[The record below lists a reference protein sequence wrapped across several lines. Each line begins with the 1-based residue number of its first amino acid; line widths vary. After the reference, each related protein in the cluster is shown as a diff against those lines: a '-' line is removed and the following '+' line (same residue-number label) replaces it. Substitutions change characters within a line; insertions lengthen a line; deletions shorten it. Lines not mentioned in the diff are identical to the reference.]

1 MISSVLGMLSLCR
14 GKGKT
19 IHHVKS
25 RQTGQLFSNHD
36 TPCTKNS
43 IPMGKITGMTF
54 RTGDMRLCN
63 SDAQGIRHAIKLRH
77 WGAAGTAGDFELK
90 IGTPKE
96 IFEGEARVAM
106 TPESALQLQKLGHE
120 CVIETG
126 AGAVAGFS
134 DATYKDA
141 GVTVV
146 KTAAALWKAADVVAK
161 VRAPDTAELKRLRAD
176 QTLISF
182 FNPAGNT
189 EGMEAAASKG
199 ATVIAMEMIP
209 RISRAQKMDALSSM
223 ANIAGYRAVIEAGNN
238 FGRFFTGQ
246 ITAAGKVPPAKVLVV
261 GAGVAGL
268 AAIGTATSLGAITYA
283 FDVRPE
289 VAEQVESMGAEFV
302 YLDFEEDQQDGAATG
317 GYAAVSSPEFREAQ
331 LAKFRELAPEVDI
344 VITTALIPN
353 RDAPELWTEDMVKAM
368 KPGSVIIDLAA
379 EKGGNC
385 KLTVMD
391 QKIVTDNG
399 VTIIGYTDFPSRMAT
414 QASTL
419 YATNIRHLLTDLT
432 PEKDGVI
439 HHNMEDDVIRGATVT
454 HEKAITFPPPPPK
467 VAAIAA
473 APKKETP
480 KALTAEEKRAKE
492 LADFKAATKQQVTL
506 LAVGG
511 ALLLGVGLV
520 APASFMQHFIVFVL
534 AVFVG
539 FQVIWGVAHSL
550 HTPLMAVTNAISSII
565 ILGALMQIGSSS
577 FLVIILAALS
587 VFMCGINI
595 FGGFLVTRRMLA
607 MFQKS

>member
-1 MISSVLGMLSLCR
+1 M
-14 GKGKT
+14 
-19 IHHVKS
+19 
-25 RQTGQLFSNHD
+25 
-36 TPCTKNS
+36 
-43 IPMGKITGMTF
+43 
-54 RTGDMRLCN
+54 
-63 SDAQGIRHAIKLRH
+63 
-77 WGAAGTAGDFELK
+77 K

-96 IFEGEARVAM
+96 IFPGERRVAM
-106 TPESALQLQKLGHE
+106 TPDSAAQIQKLGHE

-126 AGAVAGFS
+126 AGAEAGFS
-134 DATYKDA
+134 DADYTAA
-141 GVTVV
+141 GVKVV
-146 KTAAALWKAADVVAK
+146 KTTAALWKAADVVAK
-161 VRAPDTAELKRLRAD
+161 VRAPSEAEVKRLRD
-176 QTLISF
+176 GQTLISF
-182 FNPAGNT
+182 FNPAGNADL
-189 EGMEAAASKG
+189 MAAAAKKG
-199 ATVIAMEMIP
+199 STVIAMDMVP

-246 ITAAGKVPPAKVLVV
+246 VTAAGKVPPAKVLVV

-289 VAEQVESMGAEFV
+289 VAEQIESMGAEFV
-302 YLDFEEDQQDGAATG
+302 FLEFEEASQDSSATG
-317 GYAAVSSPEFREAQ
+317 GYAAPSSPEFREKQ
-331 LAKFRELAPEVDI
+331 LAKFREMAPDIDI
-344 VITTALIPN
+344 VICTALIPN
-353 RDAPELWTEDMVKAM
+353 REAPELWTEDMVKMM

-391 QKIVTDNG
+391 EKIVTDNG
-399 VTIIGYTDFPSRMAT
+399 VTIVGYTDFPSRMAA

-419 YATNIRHLLTDLT
+419 YSTNIRHMLTDLT
-432 PEKDGVI
+432 PEKDGAI
-439 HHNMEDDVIRGATVT
+439 NQNMEDDVIRGATIT
-454 HEKAITFPPPPPK
+454 HAKDVTFPPPPPK

-473 APKKETP
+473 APKKEKP
-480 KALTAEEKRAKE
+480 KELTVEEKKAAE
-492 LADFKAATKQQVTL
+492 VAAFKAQTRSQVTL
-506 LAVGG
+506 LAIGG
-511 ALLLGVGLV
+511 AVLLAVGLV

-565 ILGALMQIGSSS
+565 ILGALMQIGSGS
-577 FLVIILAALS
+577 FLVIILAALAL
-587 VFMCGINI
+587 FMTGINI